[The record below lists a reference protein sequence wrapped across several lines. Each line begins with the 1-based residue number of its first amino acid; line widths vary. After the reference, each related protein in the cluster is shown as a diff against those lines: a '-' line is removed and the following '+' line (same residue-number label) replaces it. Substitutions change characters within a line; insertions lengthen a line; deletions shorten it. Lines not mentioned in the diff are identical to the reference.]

1 MYDNPDILNLHFLI
15 RASYIFVIMSGRR
28 VAEDRSAIAV
38 AHLAHARSQS
48 SGTGI
53 LGDMS
58 FFLLP
63 FIVFTVWK
71 NKGIIKLQNEEKC

>member
-1 MYDNPDILNLHFLI
+1 
-15 RASYIFVIMSGRR
+15 MSGRR

-58 FFLLP
+58 FFKL
-63 FIVFTVWK
+63 ITKHTK
-71 NKGIIKLQNEEKC
+71 NTK